1 MLQELWGKRGA
12 KVNLKVAKVLN
23 NNVIIGTHPEHQEV
37 VVIGKGIGF
46 HRKSGDIIPLQTVEK
61 MFILTSQ
68 EEQEQYKQLIPR
80 VSEKLIETINDIILY
95 ITSESNVKLNEHI
108 HIALTDHI
116 AFALKRKEQG
126 IVMHNPF
133 LYETKEIYPLE
144 YRFASYAINLIKERL
159 GVDLGEEEVGFVAL
173 HIYSAMTNQN
183 LTEVQEHSKLIA
195 DLVAVVEDK
204 LDYLI
209 PRQSLDYS
217 RLVTHLRFAI
227 ERIKRGEEV
236 AEVQKLDSLLSKEY
250 PEMYSLSWTLTKI
263 MEKRMK
269 HAVYAAEVSYLALHL
284 QRLSQKK
291 EQESKK

>member
-1 MLQELWGKRGA
+1 M
-12 KVNLKVAKVLN
+12 NLKVAKVLN
-23 NNVIIGTHPEHQEV
+23 NNVIIATNPEHQEV

-46 HRKSGDIIPLQTVEK
+46 HRKSGDSIPLQTVEK

-68 EEQEQYKQLIPR
+68 EEQEQYKQLVPR

-95 ITSESNVKLNEHI
+95 ITSQSNVQLNEHI

-116 AFALKRKEQG
+116 AFAIKRMEQG
-126 IVMHNPF
+126 IILHNPF
-133 LYETKEIYPLE
+133 LYETKEIYPME
-144 YRFASYAINLIKERL
+144 YRFAAYAIDLIKERL
-159 GVDLGEEEVGFVAL
+159 GVDLGQEEVGFVAL

-183 LTEVQEHSKLIA
+183 ITEVQEHSKLIA
-195 DLVAVVEDK
+195 DLVAVVEEK
-204 LDYLI
+204 LEYQI
-209 PRQSLDYS
+209 PRLSLDYS

-236 AEVQKLDSLLSKEY
+236 AEVQKLDLLLSQEY

-269 HAVYAAEVSYLALHL
+269 HPVYAAEVSYLTLHL

-291 EQESKK
+291 EQETQN